1 MNMQE
6 VVYIFLIVGIISI
19 IVCTIYVTYY
29 SVKALKSI
37 TNILNNLE
45 DAAVNAKEGIRI
57 KVLAA
62 VPAIL
67 LALASKL
74 IRKRR

>member
-1 MNMQE
+1 MNLQD
-6 VVYIFLIVGIISI
+6 VLYTILVIGIIT
-19 IVCTIYVTYY
+19 IVICAMFATYY
-29 SVKALKSI
+29 LVKALKSI

-45 DAAVNAKEGIRI
+45 DAAVKAKEGIRI